1 MKNKIIEQS
10 IENLKKDGLK
20 FSVDSLAAQLGISK
34 KTVYKDFPDKE
45 SLALAIFEKYYADA
59 RKKAVEIGET
69 SDNKRFGLLKLFF
82 DSKVMTRDDVFN
94 KYTLNLSV
102 SAFAK
107 QKEKELWD
115 SISPFLTQCDDAVK
129 IIVDGAFE
137 KLLHENVD
145 CDSVIRRLE
154 ALW

>member
-34 KTVYKDFPDKE
+34 KTVYKYFPDKE

-102 SAFAK
+102 SAFVK

-115 SISPFLTQCDDAVK
+115 SISPFLTQCDDAV
-129 IIVDGAFE
+129 
-137 KLLHENVD
+137 
-145 CDSVIRRLE
+145 RLSWTE
-154 ALW
+154 RLRNCCTRMSIATA

>member
-34 KTVYKDFPDKE
+34 TVYKYFPDKE

-82 DSKVMTRDDVFN
+82 DSKEMTRDDVFN

-115 SISPFLTQCDDAVK
+115 SVFNAMRRCGKDYR
-129 IIVDGAFE
+129 GR
-137 KLLHENVD
+137 
-145 CDSVIRRLE
+145 SV
-154 ALW
+154 